1 MFNDLSCYAEQLFK
15 WRMKR
20 KVIFDYIDHRLVFNA
35 SVSSR
40 SATLINFRSFNI
52 ISLVSFLRI
61 DHQLLNIVVVTALR
75 GADQRNAVVNR
86 WIYQGLLEDSS
97 TCSHLLFREACKADK
112 RSRTRLGNTGTGAP
126 RFRLAFK
133 LPSQHASDAGD
144 LKPSEL
150 KELFID

>member
-40 SATLINFRSFNI
+40 SATLINFCSFNI
-52 ISLVSFLRI
+52 ISLLSFLCI

-75 GADQRNAVVNR
+75 GADHQNALVNR
-86 WIYQGLLEDSS
+86 WIYQDSS